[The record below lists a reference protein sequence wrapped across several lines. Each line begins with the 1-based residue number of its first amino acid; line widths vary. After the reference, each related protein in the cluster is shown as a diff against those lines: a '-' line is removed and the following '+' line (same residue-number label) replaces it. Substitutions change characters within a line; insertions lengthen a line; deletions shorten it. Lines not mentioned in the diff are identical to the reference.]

1 MAVSKMT
8 RESSA
13 NIGSSVDIEDDL
25 FNFGEPEIIHVEVA
39 PGRYLCLKEP
49 TASDLIEISKISDN
63 KNISEV
69 EATLQTICILHA
81 PSAGDRR
88 LSLKDAKRLRPRQL
102 KKLGEAIETLLGMD
116 GEEDGDK
123 ES

>member
-1 MAVSKMT
+1 MAVSKMA
-8 RESSA
+8 REPSTNMS
-13 NIGSSVDIEDDL
+13 SSVDIEDDL
-25 FNFGEPEIIHVEVA
+25 FNFGEPEIINVEVA

-81 PSAGDRR
+81 PNAGERR

-102 KKLGEAIETLLGMD
+102 KKLGEAIETLLGMEG
-116 GEEDGDK
+116 GEDSDEK
-123 ES
+123 P